1 LFIKFFGL
9 SVWIC
14 WRFGASFPRAKI
26 LLGIFFIQRKKEP
39 FFETAEKVFRNKRSQ
54 MSGNPV

>member
-1 LFIKFFGL
+1 LGCQYGFAGVLKQVFHARKF
-9 SVWIC
+9 
-14 WRFGASFPRAKI
+14 
-26 LLGIFFIQRKKEP
+26 LLGFFFIPHKKEL